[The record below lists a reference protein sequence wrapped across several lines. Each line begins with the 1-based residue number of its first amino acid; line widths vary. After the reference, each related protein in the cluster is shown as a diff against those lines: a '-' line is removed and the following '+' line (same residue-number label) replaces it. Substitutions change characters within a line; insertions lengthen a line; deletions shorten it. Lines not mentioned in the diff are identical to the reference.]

1 MIPVTKRF
9 SSRIKG
15 KPGERPW
22 AARGGVEPESRLP
35 CFAVFPLEALG
46 SATKASVGRFWRF
59 GQRIAPGRL
68 FHGRG
73 RPMARKGR
81 AGRGGRSGRGPEE
94 HVSGKG
100 DKFLASKRTLL
111 CRMTAWHFT
120 LFFRIDAARLPKLNK
135 PMGHPTAAPRSSI
148 GRMAH
153 TMSRLQT
160 RKRPRHMG
168 RGDSQDERLSAVGIR
183 ALMWRSFSE
192 ILLGLPSQRSEGVS
206 VFQWQSAPSHD
217 SFPHP
222 VHPVSSLWLG
232 VTGASASCKLK
243 ASSHTSTLDK
253 IERKRIRKCLED

>member
-1 MIPVTKRF
+1 MAFYSI
-9 SSRIKG
+9 
-15 KPGERPW
+15 
-22 AARGGVEPESRLP
+22 
-35 CFAVFPLEALG
+35 FPHRCGTPAQAEQAYG
-46 SATKASVGRFWRF
+46 PSYGCSPF
-59 GQRIAPGRL
+59 
-68 FHGRG
+68 FH
-73 RPMARKGR
+73 R
-81 AGRGGRSGRGPEE
+81 ANGTY
-94 HVSGKG
+94 H
-100 DKFLASKRTLL
+100 
-111 CRMTAWHFT
+111 
-120 LFFRIDAARLPKLNK
+120 
-135 PMGHPTAAPRSSI
+135 
-148 GRMAH
+148 
-153 TMSRLQT
+153 MSRLQT

-192 ILLGLPSQRSEGVS
+192 ILLGLPSQRSEGVF